1 MKDKLQWALVIV
13 VSMVL
18 GAGLVIGIDIARG
31 DDNNGGQTAT
41 AQQPAATATP
51 KSSSNTSAG
60 SNNVAAKTTSDVADL
75 VEQVRPSVV
84 LVNGSNSRTGSAGIG
99 SGVVLDKDGYILTNN
114 HVIDGFDTLDVTLA
128 DGTSAAARV
137 VGKDPGNDVA
147 VIKIDIDSNKL
158 TPAKLGDSS
167 NVRIGEMVLAIG
179 NPFGREGSVTEGIVS
194 GLDRRLDGG
203 NARPLRQLIQTDAAI
218 NPGNSGGGL
227 FNAKGEVIGIT
238 TAIENPSGDRVFAG
252 IGYAVPIN
260 TANDEMSA
268 LMSGQPI
275 THPRLGISIMDL
287 TPSLAQQLNLPV
299 QKGLVITTA
308 DPGSAAAKAGLK
320 ASRTGSGADVIVGID
335 GTTINNYD
343 DLANFLDTKKVGDTV
358 QVKVIRDGKETT
370 VPVTLDAWVDN
381 SA

>member
-1 MKDKLQWALVIV
+1 MKDKLQWAAVIV

-18 GAGLVIGIDIARG
+18 GAGLVIGIDVARG
-31 DDNNGGQTAT
+31 DDDNGGTTAVQ
-41 AQQPAATATP
+41 QQPVSTP
-51 KSSSNTSAG
+51 SGNSSTNSNSN
-60 SNNVAAKTTSDVADL
+60 NNVAVKTPSDIADL
-75 VEQVRPSVV
+75 VDQVRPSVV
-84 LVNGSNSRTGSAGIG
+84 LVNGSNTRTGAAGIG

-114 HVIDGFDTLDVTLA
+114 HVIDGFDTLDVTLS
-128 DGTSAAARV
+128 DGTAAAARV

-147 VIKIDIDSNKL
+147 VIKIDVDSGKL
-158 TPAKLGDSS
+158 SPAKLGDSD
-167 NVRIGEMVLAIG
+167 NVRIGESVIAIG

-203 NARPLRQLIQTDAAI
+203 SARPLRQLIQTDAAI
-218 NPGNSGGGL
+218 NPGNSGGAL

-260 TANDEMSA
+260 TANDEMNA

-275 THPRLGISIMDL
+275 QHPRLGISIMDL
-287 TPSLAQQLNLPV
+287 TPSLAQQLNLSV
-299 QKGLVITTA
+299 EKGLVITSA

-320 ASRTGSGADVIVGID
+320 ANRTGTGADIIVGID
-335 GTTINNYD
+335 STVINNYD
-343 DLANFLDTKKVGDTV
+343 DLANFLDTKQVGDTV